1 MVMLGEEMRPALQKA
16 EKLTVGG
23 RDAYT
28 HSNTP
33 WAFLPGGKNQ
43 SKSLNDTRQFVYAVF
58 SMTCSHMKIPFNTR
72 VKMVPAKI
80 LKFEKKAS
88 LPT

>member
-43 SKSLNDTRQFVYAVF
+43 SKSLNDTRQVCLCCFLNDLFTYEI
-58 SMTCSHMKIPFNTR
+58 SI
-72 VKMVPAKI
+72 
-80 LKFEKKAS
+80 
-88 LPT
+88 